1 MLGKL
6 LVGLNRHTI
15 ACQRIDWRA
24 WLSFS
29 GSAAKVYL
37 AGL

>member
-6 LVGLNRHTI
+6 LAGLNGRTI

-37 AGL
+37 VGL